1 MVWIPHPATASRCTK
16 VVMLKRT
23 SMEEVSAEEVTVIGI
38 DLAKSVFQL
47 HGAAASRRP
56 VFRKKL
62 SRAQLTRFMADH
74 PPCHVA
80 MEACASSH
88 YWGREFMKLGHEV
101 RLIPPIYVKP
111 FVKRQ
116 KNDAN
121 DAEAIAEAVVR
132 PTMRFAPV
140 KSEEQQARSMVFK
153 TRDLL
158 VRQRNALINALR
170 GHLMEYGIIAPPGR
184 TFVRKLEAQLDA
196 AESTLPSGVVELCR
210 LHFEQIGSLDIRIMR
225 IEKRL
230 KEEAKSDPETIRLQ
244 TAPGVGP
251 VSAMAIQ
258 AFAPP
263 MEGFRRGRDFA
274 AWLGLVPVQKST
286 GGRQILGR
294 TSKMGQRDIRRLLI
308 IGAMTR
314 VRWAVKNGPPKG
326 SWLEQMLGRKP
337 RMLVAIA
344 LANKTARAIWAMMT
358 KQEDYR
364 DPALAA

>member
-1 MVWIPHPATASRCTK
+1 MVWIPHPATASRCAK
-16 VVMLKRT
+16 MVMLKCT
-23 SMEEVSAEEVTVIGI
+23 SMEEVSVEEVTVIGI
-38 DLAKSVFQL
+38 DLAKSVFQV
-47 HGAAASRRP
+47 HGADASGRP

-62 SRAQLTRFMADH
+62 SRVQLIRFMAEQ
-74 PPCHVA
+74 PPCLVA

-88 YWGREFMKLGHEV
+88 YWGRAFMELGHDV

-132 PTMRFAPV
+132 PTMRFVPV
-140 KSEEQQARSMVFK
+140 KSVEQQARSMVFK

-158 VRQRNALINALR
+158 VRQRTALINALR

-184 TFVRKLEAQLDA
+184 TFVRKLEAQVNA
-196 AESTLPSGVVELCR
+196 PESDLQPGVIQLCR
-210 LHFEQIGSLDIRIMR
+210 LHLEQIDSLDAKIRSM
-225 IEKRL
+225 EKDL
-230 KEEAKSDPETIRLQ
+230 KEAARTDPDTIRLQ

-294 TSKMGQRDIRRLLI
+294 TSKMGQKDIRRLLI

-326 SWLEQMLGRKP
+326 SWLEQMLARKP

-364 DPALAA
+364 DPAPAV